1 MRLNFH
7 RLESHIVT
15 SLRSLSF
22 FTLVF
27 LISLAGYAAESFTVL
42 DAADR
47 GADASESG
55 RASILAG
62 YDESRKEDVIE
73 LSYSLPSAG
82 RAGFWAKNFPAA
94 VQAENV
100 DTIKISLK
108 LSEAAQREQISVSAD
123 IRGTAGS
130 QTIPLELQA
139 GWSNFEE
146 SIDWTTVGRLEEL
159 RINLKASNSG
169 PVEGTL
175 NIIISFSQAAP
186 PQERPETAPAETANA
201 PEPEIEAELTAPA
214 PAPPPAPTAWTLLD
228 AGQRGV
234 DMSGAAAGG
243 IMPTF
248 DEAANK
254 DVLEFDYSLAEG
266 DAIKIWVREFP
277 SSLRSG
283 AVNASKISIRIL
295 EPGQAEKISVV
306 LELKGSLGI
315 QSVPVVLK
323 SGWNSAL
330 NAVDWERIGVLNEAA
345 LALAPAAG
353 ETSAR
358 GTLNVALD
366 FVKLSD
372 PGIIHRSRQS
382 TASYSLFDAG
392 EKGVFN
398 IGASKGTIAGFF
410 NENLGKDV
418 WAFEY
423 SLPVASV
430 VGIWTKSYPGDL
442 DASAADAVHIG
453 VQVPDANQLTQASV
467 KLEIKGE
474 SGMQTIP
481 LSLKPGSN
489 LITERINWGT
499 IGALTEVVFVVS
511 PMAVGPLVVSPVGLS
526 PMENKE
532 PVKGTLYFDLEFG
545 KLSFMQK
552 NSTLIKVALA
562 LLLGLLASLGT
573 ALGLRAWKREN
584 RPGPRVPEEESEK
597 GRLAA
602 ILARD
607 FFYGTV
613 TVLIAGAALY
623 IYSLSSINALSGGF
637 HFGFAGIGLAGVFIA
652 WFIKFRLTGTSLSP
666 REVFQNF
673 VACGLLA
680 IAASKQEIL
689 QAPSNWVQVFQF
701 SALVSAVTFAIYQF
715 SNARSLATSRRHL
728 SIISSVLIVGT
739 PYLFNWLLLAEN
751 ANFLQ
756 DLMNGLTGHLLAAWP
771 PALEFA
777 GRLLVI
783 FLFNEAVTNGISLST
798 KGRLLKSGVAHAVI
812 FAVSLAV
819 VVSPHV
825 ADLGSTQAVGGLAAP
840 LRALVAVLTT
850 ALSFAGLW
858 GEVYLLTGIS
868 LDGGHSKAPSRESIL
883 NHVNI
888 GVRKGLAYSG
898 ILTAIL
904 YVLYMIFDARAA
916 QTVMSHFPLPVGIIA
931 GGLIFPFV
939 KTIIETFD
947 GSIPFFERT
956 RFSYR
961 DPVLYAR
968 GAIVGFGFAHMI
980 SHGLFQAG
988 MSERIGF
995 GLFIGL
1001 AASGGVSFLRD
1012 FFYGFRG
1019 QGKVQSWRL
1028 YLVDSLLGAFVGSAV
1043 AFYLDSRQVPV
1054 ILEKFK
1060 LYTMAGF
1067 DAVDYITY
1075 PLLNKWGRI
1084 DLGTYTGGVKLLYT
1098 ESLAGVIN
1106 WSIAAWLFAIN
1117 KVFMQAFF
1125 DKDKAPI
1132 KFFFSK
1138 EGFATLIEH
1147 MIYVLRWGLWMSP
1160 IIFTFLRMMPEATWY
1175 NQDGAIRTLF
1185 AAYQNVTLSPEAFQQ
1200 WSLQV
1205 FVYILAFDLFRILI
1219 WMDHMGL
1226 RVATLVNL
1234 SFLGMDKLDE
1244 KISRFIG
1251 PAAAQRY
1258 IPEGVKRFTTWAPL
1272 LIPFYLPRGTDWD
1285 YVWNTAEAMQNAA
1298 RGHGL
1303 MAALQSLSVPQMILL
1318 IALSTAV
1325 ATAVSFTMRALSRR
1339 AKKRRQTAFE
1349 LENREYRVV
1358 VKESGEAYS
1367 EVLSK
1372 EFFDVT
1378 RRSYDLIDPC
1388 GRTLFLLDSRED
1400 SRTPGRFWPVV
1411 GNFPRDQFETSRIG
1425 KADGGLQFT
1434 NLNHGVRTTV
1444 DIKLP
1449 DLDST
1454 AEVWTIT
1461 VENMTAK
1468 QRELKMVPYL
1478 EWVLNGWIHDR
1489 FHTQYARLYPEME
1502 YKAGANAIL
1511 TWQKATKSMGFLASD
1526 AAPEGFLTSRMDFIG
1541 RAQSIWAPRI
1551 FETLAFSEAR
1561 DTAGYPTFDPIGS
1574 LLIHLPLRPKTSKT
1588 VRLIMGYAKNR
1599 DAALGL
1605 IRKYLN
1611 PVPAETAPP
1620 APAKKKYPLI
1630 GHGEILPGTP
1640 QPYSEFTDHGRTL
1653 LVRTPFTPRPYDHAL
1668 SNAIHSVM
1676 VTNRGLHTS
1685 CNGNSQQNRLTPDWP
1700 DTVTK
1705 EIPTEA
1711 IYLHD
1716 PETHEWFSPTYH
1728 PLNKMSAHYESEFS
1742 VDGTA
1747 VFRMTEGSL
1756 SSRLTV
1762 FVPAEDPAGIYLLTV
1777 KNNSDR
1783 PRKLRVS
1790 PYFQMVLSFQPER
1803 SGTLT
1808 VKRDPDTQALFFE
1821 NPRNM
1826 FRTGWA
1832 FASMSLP
1839 ADQVETRRGRYFGTD
1854 RGTTHPF
1861 LVEQGGP
1868 DETQLSDDRQIAAFL
1883 GTLEV
1888 PARGEASVAVVLGQ
1902 TDRRDE
1908 ALKLVRK
1915 YKDLETVK
1923 ETLDQTRQW
1932 WLNLMGTAQAETNR
1946 PEFDRLLHWLKYQA
1960 VAERIWARRGFYQ
1973 TSGAFG
1979 FRDQLQDTVNMI
1991 WVDPSLARKQII
2003 LHASQQFV
2011 EGDVFHWFF
2020 TLPDGRTAFS
2030 CRSHASDNPVW
2041 LPWAAVEYVRG
2052 TGDYSVLDEMASYV
2066 VSEFPFAPLPK
2077 NKQGWGH
2084 LYHRSTRADSIY
2096 RHCMKSINLV
2106 LHHRMGK
2113 HGLPLIQTGDW
2124 NDGLDEIGSEGR
2136 GESVWLGFFLYYILK
2151 QMIPIIE
2158 VKEGGTQKEHYT
2170 RKMKDLGAAL
2180 ERTWRGDRYLR
2191 AIHDD
2196 GTEIGVKDSG
2206 IWEIDA
2212 LTAAWAVISGLNL
2225 ERGLIV
2231 FNTALHVLEKENA
2244 ILLGWPALREDTKP
2258 YLGRSSKYPEGVR
2271 ENGMY
2276 CHGVQWL
2283 VRAARILAEEFDKD
2297 GDRAKAD
2304 EYRETAYRLWLKVSA
2319 IPHTEGKEI
2328 EIYGGQP
2335 NKQSADILTNF
2346 DQGRMIWHGYT
2357 GAAGWMLRQAFEG
2370 VLGATLSKN
2379 RLVLPQD
2386 LDKNRGPLKVNRIY
2400 RNLDSLT
2407 NASGGFKQPSKLK
2420 VQPPEL
2426 AADGNPKG
2434 R

>member
-7 RLESHIVT
+7 FHKSHSVRRV
-15 SLRSLSF
+15 LLLSF
-22 FTLVF
+22 FF
-27 LISLAGYAAESFTVL
+27 LLPFSSLNSYAADSFHVL

-47 GADASESG
+47 GAEASEPG
-55 RASILAG
+55 RASTLAG
-62 YDESRKEDVIE
+62 YDETRKQDVIE
-73 LSYSLPSAG
+73 LNYSLPANGTAS
-82 RAGFWAKNFPAA
+82 FWAKNFPAGLEPESVGTVEISVKTA
-94 VQAENV
+94 DAAE
-100 DTIKISLK
+100 
-108 LSEAAQREQISVSAD
+108 QEQISVTLDLNGSA
-123 IRGTAGS
+123 GTQS
-130 QTIPLELQA
+130 FPIELKT
-139 GWSNFEE
+139 GWTSRTEI
-146 SIDWTTVGRLEEL
+146 IDWPTLGKLEEL
-159 RINLKASNSG
+159 RLDLKAAA
-169 PVEGTL
+169 PAEGTL
-175 NIIISFSQAAP
+175 TFTISFKP
-186 PQERPETAPAETANA
+186 
-201 PEPEIEAELTAPA
+201 APA
-214 PAPPPAPTAWTLLD
+214 PAPAAPAVEVTAPASSAPEPAAEPETEDAEAPAPKPEVVPAAWTLFD

-234 DMSGAAAGG
+234 DMSGNAAGG

-254 DVLEFDYSLAEG
+254 DVLEFDYTLSEG
-266 DAIKIWVREFP
+266 DSIKVWAREFP
-277 SSLRSG
+277 STLSS
-283 AVNASKISIRIL
+283 ATANASKISVRVI
-295 EPGQAEKISVV
+295 EPGQAETISAS
-306 LELKGSLGI
+306 LEIQGSAGA
-315 QSVPVVLK
+315 QSVPLILK
-323 SGWNSAL
+323 SGWNSSL
-330 NAVDWERIGVLNEAA
+330 NAVNWDETGDLREAA
-345 LALAPAAG
+345 LALAPAPG
-353 ETSAR
+353 QKSAK
-358 GTLNVALD
+358 GTLNVAVD
-366 FVKLSD
+366 FVRLAD
-372 PGIIHRSRQS
+372 LNLLRSSGQ
-382 TASYSLFDAG
+382 TAACSLFDAG

-398 IGASKGTIAGFF
+398 IGSSKGLITGAF
-410 NENLGKDV
+410 NEQLGKDV

-423 SLPVASV
+423 SLPDASV
-430 VGIWTKSYPGDL
+430 VGIWTKSYPADL
-442 DASAADAVHIG
+442 NAAAADAVRVG
-453 VQVPDANQLTQASV
+453 VQVPDSNQLTQVSV

-481 LSLKPGSN
+481 LSLKPGYNSVA
-489 LITERINWGT
+489 ERINWGT

-532 PVKGTLYFDLEFG
+532 PINGTLYFDLEFG
-545 KLSFMQK
+545 RLSFMQK
-552 NSTLIKVALA
+552 NATLIKVALI
-562 LLLGLLASLGT
+562 LLVGLLASLGT
-573 ALGLRAWKREN
+573 FVASRTFRRETARATA
-584 RPGPRVPEEESEK
+584 PEENT
-597 GRLAA
+597 GRSPAG
-602 ILARD
+602 RD
-607 FFYGTV
+607 FFYGAMA
-613 TVLIAGAALY
+613 VLIAGVAIY
-623 IYSLSSINALSGGF
+623 IYSLNSISPLDGAF
-637 HFGFAGIGLAGVFIA
+637 HLGFAGVA
-652 WFIKFRLTGTSLSP
+652 LTGIVISALLKKHLTGECLSAG
-666 REVFQNF
+666 EVFQNF
-673 VACGLLA
+673 TACGLLA
-680 IAASKQEIL
+680 IATSKQEIL
-689 QAPSNWVQVFQF
+689 QAPSSWVQIFQF
-701 SALVSAVTFAIYQF
+701 SGMVAAVTFSIYQF
-715 SNARSLATSRRHL
+715 SNARSLAVSRRHL
-728 SIISSVLIVGT
+728 GPVSCALIVGT
-739 PYLFNWLLLAEN
+739 PYLFNWLLLVEN

-756 DLMNGLTGHLLAAWP
+756 TLINALTVHLLAAWP
-771 PALEFA
+771 PVLEFL

-798 KGRLLKSGVAHAVI
+798 KGRLLKSGLAHAVI
-812 FAVSLAV
+812 FGVSAGV
-819 VVSPHV
+819 VVSPYI
-825 ADLGSTQAVGGLAAP
+825 ADLGSLPAVGALAAP
-840 LRALVAVLTT
+840 LRALVAILTT
-850 ALSFAGLW
+850 VLSFAGLW

-868 LDGGHSKAPSRESIL
+868 LDGGHSKAPSQESIL

-888 GVRKGLAYSG
+888 GVRKGMAYSG

-904 YVLYMIFDARAA
+904 YVLFIVFDARAA
-916 QTVMSHFPLPVGIIA
+916 QAFMARFPLPIGILA

-947 GSIPFFERT
+947 GSLPFFERT

-961 DPVLYAR
+961 DPVLYFR

-980 SHGLFQAG
+980 AHGLFAAG
-988 MSERIGF
+988 MQERIGF
-995 GLFIGL
+995 GLVIGL

-1012 FFYGFRG
+1012 VFYGFRG
-1019 QGKVQSWRL
+1019 QGGVQSWRL
-1028 YLVDSLLGAFVGSAV
+1028 YLVDSLLGAFVGCAV
-1043 AFYLDSRQVPV
+1043 AFYLDARQVPV

-1060 LYTMAGF
+1060 LYTSAGF

-1084 DLGTYTGGVKLLYT
+1084 DLGTYAGGVKLLYT

-1125 DKDKAPI
+1125 DKDKTPI

-1175 NQDGAIRTLF
+1175 NQDGAIRTVF
-1185 AAYQNVTLSPEAFQQ
+1185 AIYQNATLSPEAFQQ

-1205 FVYILAFDLFRILI
+1205 FVYILAFDFFRILI

-1272 LIPFYLPRGTDWD
+1272 LIPFYLPRGDDWN
-1285 YVWNTAEAMQNAA
+1285 YVWNTAEAMQNAG
-1298 RGHGL
+1298 RGRGL
-1303 MAALQSLSVPQMILL
+1303 VSFLQSLSLPQMALL
-1318 IALSTAV
+1318 IACAVAV
-1325 ATAVSFTMRALSRR
+1325 ATAVSYAARELSRR
-1339 AKKRRQTAFE
+1339 ARKRRLATFE

-1358 VKESGEAYS
+1358 VKENGEAYS

-1372 EFFDVT
+1372 EFFDLT
-1378 RRSYDLIDPC
+1378 RRAYDLIDPC
-1388 GRTLFLLDSRED
+1388 GRILFLLDTKEAPRAP
-1400 SRTPGRFWPVV
+1400 RRFWPVV
-1411 GNFPRDQFETSRIG
+1411 GNFPRDMFDASQIEKG
-1425 KADGGLQFT
+1425 DGTVKFT
-1434 NLNHGVRTTV
+1434 NENHGVRTTV
-1444 DIKLP
+1444 EMRLP

-1454 AEVWTIT
+1454 AEVWTVT

-1526 AAPEGFLTSRMDFIG
+1526 VAPQGFLSSRMDFIG

-1551 FETLAFSEAR
+1551 FDTLAFSEAR

-1574 LLIHLPLRPKTSKT
+1574 LLIHLTLQPKSSKT
-1588 VRLIMGYAKNR
+1588 VRFIVGHAKNK

-1611 PVPAETAPP
+1611 PVPAETAPSG
-1620 APAKKKYPLI
+1620 PAKKKYPLI

-1640 QPYSEFTDHGRTL
+1640 QPYSEFIDEGRKL
-1653 LVRTPFTPRPYDHAL
+1653 LVRTPFTTRPYDHAL

-1716 PETHEWFSPTYH
+1716 PETREWFSPTYH
-1728 PLNKMSAHYESEFS
+1728 PLNKPNAQFESEFG

-1747 VFRMTEGSL
+1747 IFRMTEGSL
-1756 SSRLTV
+1756 STRLTV
-1762 FVPAEDPAGIYLLTV
+1762 FVPVDDPAGVYYLTV

-1783 PRKLRVS
+1783 SRRLRVS

-1803 SGTLT
+1803 SGTLS
-1808 VKRDPDTQALFFE
+1808 VKHDRDTNALFFE

-1839 ADQVETRRGRYFGTD
+1839 AEQVETKRGRYFGSD
-1854 RGTTHPF
+1854 RGTIHPF
-1861 LVEQGGP
+1861 LVEQGRP
-1868 DETQLSDDRQIAAFL
+1868 DETQLWDDRQVAAFV

-1908 ALKLVRK
+1908 AQKLVRK
-1915 YKDLETVK
+1915 YKDLETAK
-1923 ETLDQTRQW
+1923 TALAQTQQW
-1932 WLNLMGTAQAETNR
+1932 WLNLMNTAQVETNR

-1960 VAERIWARRGFYQ
+1960 LAERIWARRGFYQ

-2020 TLPDGRTAFS
+2020 TLTDGRTAFS

-2041 LPWAAVEYVRG
+2041 LPWAVVEYVRG

-2096 RHCMKSINLV
+2096 RHCMKSIDLV
-2106 LHHRMGK
+2106 LNHRMGK

-2124 NDGLDEIGSEGR
+2124 NDGLDEIGSEGH

-2151 QMIPIIE
+2151 HILPVIE
-2158 VKEGGTQKEHYT
+2158 VKEGGARKEHYT
-2170 RKMKDLGAAL
+2170 RRMKDLGAAL

-2206 IWEIDA
+2206 VWEIDA

-2244 ILLGWPALREDTKP
+2244 VLLGWPALREDTKP

-2370 VLGATLSKN
+2370 VVGAALSKN
-2379 RLVLPQD
+2379 HLIPPKD
-2386 LDKNRGPLKVNRIY
+2386 LDKNRGNLKVNRVH
-2400 RNLDSLT
+2400 RDLDVLKSAG
-2407 NASGGFKQPSKLK
+2407 NAFKRSSK
-2420 VQPPEL
+2420 VQVEPPAW
-2426 AADGNPKG
+2426 AADSHSK
-2434 R
+2434 RR